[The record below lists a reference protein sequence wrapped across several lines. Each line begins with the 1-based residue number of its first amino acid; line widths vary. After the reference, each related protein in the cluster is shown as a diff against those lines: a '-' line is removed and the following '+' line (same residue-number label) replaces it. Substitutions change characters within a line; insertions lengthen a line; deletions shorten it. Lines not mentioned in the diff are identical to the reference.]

1 MEEKYIAIQ
10 SEYGYDVPV
19 EYLYSLVIEQQ
30 EYIMDAQK

>member
-19 EYLYSLVIEQQ
+19 EYLYGLVIEQQ